1 MNRTRLEQAVERV
14 RREADVVHACG
25 AQGNAEAMLHCADV
39 FEDALCEWWL
49 EELTTGEAAQ
59 ELGVGDSAVQKR
71 VRAGTLKS
79 VAEKGSPRYRRCDL
93 YERGPH
99 AVEYLRTEDGQPDV
113 AGELLREI
121 A

>member
-1 MNRTRLEQAVERV
+1 MNRTRLEHAVERI
-14 RREADVVHACG
+14 RREADVLHACG
-25 AQGNAEAMLHCADV
+25 AHDNAEAMQHCADV

-49 EELTTGEAAQ
+49 EELTTREAAE
-59 ELGVGDSAVQKR
+59 ELGVSDSAVQKR

-79 VAEKGSPRYRRCDL
+79 VAEKGAPRYRRCDL

-99 AVEYLRTEDGQPDV
+99 SIEHLRTEDGQPDV

>member
-1 MNRTRLEQAVERV
+1 MNRTRLEQAVAEV
-14 RREADVVHACG
+14 RRKADVLHACG
-25 AQGNAEAMLHCADV
+25 AHGNAEAMQHSADV
-39 FEDALCEWWL
+39 FEEALTEWWL
-49 EELTTGEAAQ
+49 QELTTGEAA
-59 ELGVGDSAVQKR
+59 EDLGLGASAIQKR
-71 VRAGTLKS
+71 VRAGALKS

-99 AVEYLRTEDGQPDV
+99 SIEYLRTEDGQPDV